1 MSIKARARRHSQTGP
16 NPRGSESNVNHLSR
30 KRSQSMEQLTRN
42 PRVVKLARGEQ
53 AVESDSDSDSQD
65 APSGE
70 EQRKEEAEDNAMD
83 TSPDRQT
90 RPLPN
95 SKRRVIPT
103 NPTMVPVQATVP
115 RTPAQRSNSRRLIVV
130 LEQACLEAYKVSSN
144 SGTGRDAKYAL
155 LNCDDHQGIL
165 AKTGRDIADA
175 RPDITHQCLLTLLDS
190 PLNKAGRLQVYV
202 HTAKGVLIEINPHV
216 RIPRTFK
223 RFSGLMV
230 QLLHRLS
237 IRGVNG
243 SEKLLKVIKNPVT
256 DHFPIN
262 THKITLSGDAQ
273 TVKLSKY
280 LPTLPETHSIAVFV
294 GAMARGKD
302 DFADGVVDEKISI
315 SDYALSASVACGKF
329 CCALEDLWDILQ
341 LRARFCTKIVGFNGA
356 GLATYSELPSCDRI
370 GLFHDPTTSLIE
382 PLRTMPPAAAAPK
395 DPLAGRVGHL
405 TPEQEQTLS
414 QFKKEIQDEGYFV
427 PERHDDPTLLRF
439 LRARKF
445 DLVKSKEMF
454 VACEKWRKD
463 FGVADIVH
471 NFDFPEKAKVDEYY
485 PQFYHKTDKDGR
497 PVYVERLGKVDL
509 KALGAITTQDR
520 QLKNLVLE
528 YERFLH
534 ERLPACSDAAG
545 KPVETSCTIL
555 DLKGVG
561 IGSFYQ
567 VKDYVMKAS
576 AIGQNYYPETMGKFY
591 IVNSPYLFSTVWTL
605 VKPWLDEVTVSKIS
619 IPGSDYKAKLL
630 EQIPAENLPEDLGG
644 KCNCPGGCSLADQGP
659 WNDSKYKD
667 LAKSKVP
674 LPTATTSAPEA
685 TPAA

>member
-1 MSIKARARRHSQTGP
+1 MSIKARRHSQTGP
-16 NPRGSESNVNHLSR
+16 NPRGSESSVHQISR

-42 PRVVKLARGEQ
+42 PRVVKLARAEQ
-53 AVESDSDSDSQD
+53 AVESDSDSESEE
-65 APSGE
+65 APSGGHE
-70 EQRKEEAEDNAMD
+70 KEDDAMD
-83 TSPDRQT
+83 TSPDRLT

-115 RTPAQRSNSRRLIVV
+115 RTPAQRSSSRRLIVV

-144 SGTGRDAKYAL
+144 SGARDAKYAL

-256 DHFPIN
+256 DHFPAN

-302 DFADGVVDEKISI
+302 DFADAVVDEKISI

-329 CCALEDLWDILQ
+329 CCALEDLWDI
-341 LRARFCTKIVGFNGA
+341 V
-356 GLATYSELPSCDRI
+356 
-370 GLFHDPTTSLIE
+370 
-382 PLRTMPPAAAAPK
+382 
-395 DPLAGRVGHL
+395 
-405 TPEQEQTLS
+405 
-414 QFKKEIQDEGYFV
+414 
-427 PERHDDPTLLRF
+427 
-439 LRARKF
+439 
-445 DLVKSKEMF
+445 
-454 VACEKWRKD
+454 
-463 FGVADIVH
+463 
-471 NFDFPEKAKVDEYY
+471 
-485 PQFYHKTDKDGR
+485 
-497 PVYVERLGKVDL
+497 
-509 KALGAITTQDR
+509 
-520 QLKNLVLE
+520 
-528 YERFLH
+528 
-534 ERLPACSDAAG
+534 
-545 KPVETSCTIL
+545 
-555 DLKGVG
+555 
-561 IGSFYQ
+561 
-567 VKDYVMKAS
+567 
-576 AIGQNYYPETMGKFY
+576 
-591 IVNSPYLFSTVWTL
+591 
-605 VKPWLDEVTVSKIS
+605 
-619 IPGSDYKAKLL
+619 
-630 EQIPAENLPEDLGG
+630 
-644 KCNCPGGCSLADQGP
+644 
-659 WNDSKYKD
+659 
-667 LAKSKVP
+667 
-674 LPTATTSAPEA
+674 
-685 TPAA
+685 